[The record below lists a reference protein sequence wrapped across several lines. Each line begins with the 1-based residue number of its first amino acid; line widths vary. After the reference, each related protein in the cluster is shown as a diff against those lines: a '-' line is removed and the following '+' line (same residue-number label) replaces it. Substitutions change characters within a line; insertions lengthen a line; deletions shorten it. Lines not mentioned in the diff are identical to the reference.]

1 MARTVATQA
10 SASARPRRTPVGTRN
25 ILTVSG
31 KKDGYHY
38 RIVND
43 QGDRIQEF
51 IDNGWEL
58 VPANEVRVGDKRINQ
73 AKPEGSNAQVSVGGG
88 DKAFVMRIKQ
98 EWYDEDQ
105 AAKLAHNKEIMRS
118 VQQSASSNADY
129 GKVEITRD

>member
-10 SASARPRRTPVGTRN
+10 SASARPRRTPIGTRN

-118 VQQSASSNADY
+118 LDGTNRASKPSLALDFF
-129 GKVEITRD
+129 EH